1 MHTIPFPDLKNIIVV
16 SILLFSIAS
25 CNTLEKR
32 EMKDPLSGTIVNIKE
47 NDRGFNLVIKTDND
61 STVLASLLSKD
72 RSEKIKKDQKIK
84 FKGIV
89 HYLDSRNIKDSNGML
104 KKSYIKKNHDLGDK
118 IPFIVIK
125 EFSIVDE

>member
-1 MHTIPFPDLKNIIVV
+1 MSKDHKVLSGIV
-16 SILLFSIAS
+16 
-25 CNTLEKR
+25 
-32 EMKDPLSGTIVNIKE
+32 KDP
-47 NDRGFNLVIKTDND
+47 
-61 STVLASLLSKD
+61 
-72 RSEKIKKDQKIK
+72 KIK

-89 HYLDSRNIKDSNGML
+89 HYLDSKNIKDSNGML